1 MKTFIDWQATTTGKA
16 VNGYSNMR
24 PCRGTYTLWLSN
36 FIFPKFHPSEGF
48 NFETRF
54 IIYEWPARERI
65 FHSTFHAIFFFFF
78 SKIALRKK
86 KKSRPRRT
94 KHVHHRVHPVSDSL
108 EMLPRD
114 PTCCQP
120 PQRNTLTVSVVTCF
134 VSWHFHR
141 GYAPQIGEPWA
152 ESNEQLVIGTGQL
165 PVQRTSAGI
174 PFQSCALP
182 AR

>member
-1 MKTFIDWQATTTGKA
+1 MATQICALAG
-16 VNGYSNMR
+16 VLIHCG
-24 PCRGTYTLWLSN
+24 
-36 FIFPKFHPSEGF
+36 FPTSFSQSS
-48 NFETRF
+48 TRLRASILKRVSLF
-54 IIYEWPARERI
+54 TNDQRAREFFTRL
-65 FHSTFHAIFFFFF
+65 SAQFFFFF
-78 SKIALRKK
+78 FRKLLSE
-86 KKSRPRRT
+86 KKSRARRT
-94 KHVHHRVHPVSDSL
+94 KHVHHRVFRFRFTRL
-108 EMLPRD
+108 NLAAIPRD

>member
-1 MKTFIDWQATTTGKA
+1 MATQICALAG
-16 VNGYSNMR
+16 VLIHCG
-24 PCRGTYTLWLSN
+24 
-36 FIFPKFHPSEGF
+36 FPTSFSQSS
-48 NFETRF
+48 TRLRASILKRVSLF
-54 IIYEWPARERI
+54 TNDQRAREFFTRL
-65 FHSTFHAIFFFFF
+65 STQFFFFF
-78 SKIALRKK
+78 FENCSQKK
-86 KKSRPRRT
+86 KRADHDGQSTFTTVSP
-94 KHVHHRVHPVSDSL
+94 PVSDSL